1 MFYTYVTISV
11 LLLCYCFSQDVCISQ
26 VPEQIEP
33 TSDQHVVPLS
43 SYSPKQCEKETS
55 PRRPGRQKLNNV
67 LSPHPS
73 PKVDRNQKQQTRS
86 LPRSVR
92 GKLLP
97 RLSCSSERQDVEVKR
112 VNRTFSVSNHLTR
125 SLNHLKDHQPIPRLE
140 PSNFPRHCIIP
151 QYEILDNANTKSS
164 SKKQSRL
171 YKLEQTSYKE
181 QQPESTVTSLRLL
194 TSTKD
199 QSGEFQ
205 RRNEADLCLRK
216 PSPSG
221 HSKDGMLLSGSLR
234 LDMMEFTKGV
244 SLLDPQADVINSV
257 KFTLPALSTKLR
269 PIQHEATVP
278 LYSIEQVATA
288 RPSKV
293 SPVFQSK
300 N

>member
-1 MFYTYVTISV
+1 M
-11 LLLCYCFSQDVCISQ
+11 
-26 VPEQIEP
+26 
-33 TSDQHVVPLS
+33 
-43 SYSPKQCEKETS
+43 
-55 PRRPGRQKLNNV
+55 

-73 PKVDRNQKQQTRS
+73 PKVDRNQKQSTS
-86 LPRSVR
+86 SFPRSVR
-92 GKLLP
+92 GNLLP

-112 VNRTFSVSNHLTR
+112 VNRTFSVSNHLTK
-125 SLNHLKDHQPIPRLE
+125 SSNHLKDHQPIPRLE

-151 QYEILDNANTKSS
+151 QYEILDNTKPS

-171 YKLEQTSYKE
+171 YKFEQTSYKK
-181 QQPESTVTSLRLL
+181 QQPESTVASLRLL

-199 QSGEFQ
+199 QTEEFQ

-216 PSPSG
+216 PSPSR

-257 KFTLPALSTKLR
+257 KFTLPALSTKMR

-278 LYSIEQVATA
+278 LYSVEQVATG
-288 RPSKV
+288 RPSQV

>member
-1 MFYTYVTISV
+1 M
-11 LLLCYCFSQDVCISQ
+11 
-26 VPEQIEP
+26 
-33 TSDQHVVPLS
+33 
-43 SYSPKQCEKETS
+43 
-55 PRRPGRQKLNNV
+55 
-67 LSPHPS
+67 LSPYPS
-73 PKVDRNQKQQTRS
+73 PKVDRNQKQQTSS
-86 LPRSVR
+86 LPTSVR

-97 RLSCSSERQDVEVKR
+97 PLSCSSERHDVEVKR
-112 VNRTFSVSNHLTR
+112 VNRTFSVSNHMTR
-125 SLNHLKDHQPIPRLE
+125 SLNHLKDHQPIPRLD

-151 QYEILDNANTKSS
+151 QYDILDNTKPS

-171 YKLEQTSYKE
+171 YKLEETRYKK

-194 TSTKD
+194 TSTRD
-199 QSGEFQ
+199 QTEEFQ
-205 RRNEADLCLRK
+205 RRYEADLCLRK

-221 HSKDGMLLSGSLR
+221 QSKDGMLLSRSLR
-234 LDMMEFTKGV
+234 VDMMEFTKGV

-278 LYSIEQVATA
+278 LYSVEQVATG
-288 RPSKV
+288 RPSEV

>member
-1 MFYTYVTISV
+1 M
-11 LLLCYCFSQDVCISQ
+11 
-26 VPEQIEP
+26 
-33 TSDQHVVPLS
+33 
-43 SYSPKQCEKETS
+43 
-55 PRRPGRQKLNNV
+55 
-67 LSPHPS
+67 LSPQPS
-73 PKVDRNQKQQTRS
+73 PKVDQNQKQPTSS

-125 SLNHLKDHQPIPRLE
+125 SLNHLKDYQPIPRLE
-140 PSNFPRHCIIP
+140 PSTFPRHCIIP
-151 QYEILDNANTKSS
+151 QYEILDITNTKSS

-171 YKLEQTSYKE
+171 YKFEQSSYKKP
-181 QQPESTVTSLRLL
+181 QSGSTETSLRLL
-194 TSTKD
+194 TSTKV
-199 QSGEFQ
+199 QTEEFH

-221 HSKDGMLLSGSLR
+221 QSKDEMLLSGSLR

-244 SLLDPQADVINSV
+244 SLLDPQADINNSV

-278 LYSIEQVATA
+278 LYSVEQVATG
-288 RPSKV
+288 RLSKV